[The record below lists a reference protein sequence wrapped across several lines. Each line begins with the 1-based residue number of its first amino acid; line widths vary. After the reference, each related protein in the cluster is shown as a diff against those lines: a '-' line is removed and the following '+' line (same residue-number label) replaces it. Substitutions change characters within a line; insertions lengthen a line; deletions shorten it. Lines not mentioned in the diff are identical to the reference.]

1 MTTQEN
7 DLSKESIAY
16 LAGWVNDAIRCNKNT
31 GLPLPECDLAA
42 WAALYEKLRA

>member
-1 MTTQEN
+1 MQKTEIDFSQE
-7 DLSKESIAY
+7 SVTF

-31 GLPLPECDLAA
+31 GLPLPACDLAA